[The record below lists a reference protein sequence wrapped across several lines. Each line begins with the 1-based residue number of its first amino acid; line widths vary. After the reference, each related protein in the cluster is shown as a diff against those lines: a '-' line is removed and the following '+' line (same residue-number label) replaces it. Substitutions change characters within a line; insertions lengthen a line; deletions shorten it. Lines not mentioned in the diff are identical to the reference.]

1 MASDKTILRRI
12 AVSFDGGAAQS
23 CLYCSFFISVPFD
36 PVGIPDD
43 KSVRFQIVQRTGN
56 GRLILLAVLAQL
68 RRGHAIQRIYVVQT
82 GHMGA
87 SQMIDGH
94 LLIFYP
100 PYVVADPVDQN
111 RKRLKSLLHGC
122 APLSRML
129 LLKSKWSDYTT
140 GLLKCQQ
147 KSSAQPILFDYSIPR
162 RGGLGAVFVL
172 FTEWKSRLPRIP
184 QSPAGIAPARLCL

>member
-1 MASDKTILRRI
+1 MKGRGHCRSRRKSLLFPAALGDCVQAS
-12 AVSFDGGAAQS
+12 ADGGKAAVK
-23 CLYCSFFISVPFD
+23 CRSFVLREGTADRIEDSANLLRDPFADLLPFFGQAQRVSVPFD

-100 PYVVADPVDQN
+100 PYVAADPVDQN
-111 RKRLKSLLHGC
+111 RKRLKSLLHG
-122 APLSRML
+122 
-129 LLKSKWSDYTT
+129 
-140 GLLKCQQ
+140 
-147 KSSAQPILFDYSIPR
+147 
-162 RGGLGAVFVL
+162 
-172 FTEWKSRLPRIP
+172 
-184 QSPAGIAPARLCL
+184 